1 MNANSHPEP
10 DERERLTAPPTQPD
24 AATSLDPKRQKTL
37 RERLLIARDQEQL
50 STNRLARRL
59 GYSPSVV
66 SQWLNGVYKGDSEK
80 IERRIEDWLSNLSRR
95 RLVGARLVPSEATR
109 TVVSALEAI
118 RQTEDVGVIFG
129 DAGIGKTSAIEM
141 YLAENPLAITVSL
154 DRRHGTAIQIERLLA
169 EVVDPGGRKADTTR
183 WSRLLEALMGSGR
196 FLIVDNCH
204 RATRSGLELLFDLH
218 DKTAIPIAMVGNEEV
233 LRLIDQSDQMSSR
246 IGISQPVTMTNPRA
260 LVRHLVAEIAPG
272 FSGRVEDLAE
282 QVADGPGRIR
292 AAKKQLALSALIA
305 RRSSAPIAP
314 DAAFAAAHLRL
325 RRNYAL
331 A

>member
-1 MNANSHPEP
+1 MNPNSHPDP
-10 DERERLTAPPTQPD
+10 DERERMAAPPTTTPSQPI
-24 AATSLDPKRQKTL
+24 DPKRVPTL
-37 RERLLIARDQEQL
+37 RERLLIARDQEGL

-66 SQWLNGVYKGDSEK
+66 SQWLNGAYKGDTVK
-80 IERRIEDWLSNLSRR
+80 IERRIEDWLSNYARR
-95 RLVGARLVPSEATR
+95 RLVGVSLIPSEATR
-109 TVVSALEAI
+109 TVISALEAI

-141 YLAENPLAITVSL
+141 YLAENPLAISVSL

-183 WSRLLEALMGSGR
+183 WSRLLEALVGSGR

-233 LRLIDQSDQMSSR
+233 LRLIDQSDQMASR
-246 IGISQPVTMTNPRA
+246 IGISQPVTMANPRP

-272 FSGRVEDLAE
+272 FTGRVEDLAE
-282 QVADGPGRIR
+282 QVADGAGRIR
-292 AAKKQLALSALIA
+292 AAKKELALAALIA
-305 RRSSAPIAP
+305 RRSSTPIAP
-314 DAAFAAAHLRL
+314 EAAFAAAHQRL

>member
-1 MNANSHPEP
+1 MAAPANAAPQPMTPP
-10 DERERLTAPPTQPD
+10 DG
-24 AATSLDPKRQKTL
+24 KRQPTL
-37 RERLLIARDQEQL
+37 RERLLIARDQEGI

-66 SQWLNGVYKGDSEK
+66 SQWLNGAYKGDTGK
-80 IERRIEDWLSNLSRR
+80 IERRIEDWLSNFSRR
-95 RLVGARLVPSEATR
+95 RLVGVSLIPSEATR
-109 TVVSALEAI
+109 TVISALEAI

-141 YLAENPLAITVSL
+141 YLSENPLAISVSL

-183 WSRLLEALMGSGR
+183 WSRLLEALSGSGR

-218 DKTAIPIAMVGNEEV
+218 DKTGIPIAMVGNEEV

-246 IGISQPVTMTNPRA
+246 IGISQPVTMANPRP
-260 LVRHLVAEIAPG
+260 LVRHLVSEIAPG

-292 AAKKQLALSALIA
+292 AAKKEIALAGLIA
-305 RRSSAPIAP
+305 RRSSVPMSP
-314 DAAFAAAHLRL
+314 EAAFAAAHVRL